1 VIVKKSNL
9 VLLAV
14 IVIGYFLIKEKNPEV
29 IYHAL
34 IMDIII
40 MQIWIAE
47 LLQKI
52 INKPVSQ

>member
-1 VIVKKSNL
+1 VKRANL
-9 VLLAV
+9 ILLAV

-34 IMDIII
+34 MMDIIVL
-40 MQIWIAE
+40 QIWVAE

-52 INKPVSQ
+52 IDNPVSP

>member
-1 VIVKKSNL
+1 MKKSNL